1 MALIENRSDLNQGSK
16 LSVAA
21 AIFALGTGADI
32 RIHTSL
38 ANNLPA
44 LASGEYFEI
53 RDHSISVNNGLYQVV
68 TVNTSTDDYECNKIT
83 SGTPSVEAAE
93 TVTTLGATGAS
104 TEKSIHMDVATLI
117 CYGIEQ
123 GNMTTDGAGAN
134 GDALY
139 SFFMQEYKDDNFLQA
154 NSPFPMNAIDK
165 DAGKYIMGQD
175 SSGNSNGWTFGDL
188 LAETPAIRTRRLWR
202 NMGWNEVNAAGVITA
217 RYFCAITL
225 GTFEDSANDNP
236 YGQFGTDTTKDDTF
250 NFIFNGPANEAIKFA
265 ELIGDLDGDVPAFA
279 TTTTF
284 TRTTGSFITDGFVV
298 GGQIDITNST
308 SNDGTY
314 ELSVVSALSMTITT
328 TWTVE
333 AIGATTIGVNND
345 NAFKV
350 GIRVRD
356 GDTNGKTFGQS
367 NLAGAGK
374 TVLGNFVFSF
384 PLANATDLKITNT
397 DAFIDGANPPFNG
410 MSLELFA
417 TGQSRGGLV
426 GGPYN
431 FSMIMTGNN
440 GTNIE
445 CFEWLQRQLRK
456 NSDIDNGAGV
466 NFGRALELM
475 ARFNGDTGEFG
486 SPDGGINFPLNPE
499 SGAAGGLFI
508 DGLNAASDNSTKFW
522 DDTGALRSKPE
533 SIAVTLDGNE
543 IIIGDAASEYDLYFD
558 RTIRTASTALTDF
571 VLTNATS
578 KITSAGGNLPTNSE
592 IAANKYIRISG
603 LTGGDAA
610 MNGIYQITAVNTSG
624 TDWSVVR
631 YDNAIIVNVAA
642 SAVDLDQNCVDSPDS
657 IIVHT
662 NVNVATA
669 ADVSFTA
676 AANTVTSAGSEFG
689 VFSVGDRIEIEGSTG
704 GLNDGLWE
712 VLTVSA
718 TTLTLSPERIAPSTI
733 TTQTTGPT
741 VTISKLF
748 SGDFTADVVANFAFD
763 DNVQGGRTVSTT
775 TYVKAKA
782 IGQSDAQYIPSP
794 VSQIASGTPVKIP
807 LFASTE
813 RNVT

>member
-1 MALIENRSDLNQGSK
+1 MSLITSRTGLNQGSK

-21 AIFALGTGADI
+21 AIFATGTGADI
-32 RIHTSL
+32 RIHTSA

-44 LASGEYFEI
+44 LAANEYFEV
-53 RDHSISVNNGLYQVV
+53 RDHSVSVNNGLYQVV

-83 SGTPSVEAAE
+83 AGVPSVQAAE
-93 TVTTLGATGAS
+93 VITTLGATGVS
-104 TEKSIHMDVATLI
+104 TEKSIHLDVATLT

-123 GNMTTDGAGAN
+123 GNMTSDGAGAN

-139 SFFMQEYKDDNFLQA
+139 SFFMQEYKDDNFLIS

-188 LAETPAIRTRRLWR
+188 LGEVPAIRTRRLWR
-202 NMGWNEVNAAGVITA
+202 NMGWNEINAAGVVTA

-225 GTFEDSANDNP
+225 GVFEDAVNDNP
-236 YGQFGTDTTKDDTF
+236 FGQFGTDSSKDDTF

-265 ELIGDLDGDVPAFA
+265 ELIGDLTGDTPAFA
-279 TTTTF
+279 STTTF
-284 TRTTGSFITDGFVV
+284 TRVSGSFITDGFVK

-314 ELSVVSALSMTITT
+314 EILSITATTITITT
-328 TWTVE
+328 TWTAE
-333 AIGATTIGVNND
+333 AIGTTTIGVNND

-356 GDTNGKTFGQS
+356 GDPNGKTFGQS

-384 PLANATDLKITNT
+384 PLANATDLKISET
-397 DAFIDGANPPFNG
+397 DANIDSLALYTG
-410 MSLELFA
+410 MSLTLNA

-431 FSMIMTGNN
+431 FSMIIDGNN

-445 CFEWLQRQLRK
+445 VFEWLQRQLRK
-456 NSDIDNGAGV
+456 NSDIDAGGT

-475 ARFNGDTGEFG
+475 ARFNGDTAEFG
-486 SPDGGINFPLNPE
+486 SPDGGVNFPYNPE
-499 SGAAGGLFI
+499 SDANGGLFV
-508 DGLNAASDNSTKFW
+508 DNLNAASDNATKFW
-522 DDTGALRSKPE
+522 DDTGNLRSKPE
-533 SIAVTLDGNE
+533 SIAVTLDGNS
-543 IIIGDAASEYDLYFD
+543 IILGDTASEYDLFFD
-558 RTIRTASTALTDF
+558 RTIRTAAAALTDF

-578 KITSAGGNLPTNSE
+578 KITSAGSNLPTNSE
-592 IAANKYIRISG
+592 IAVNKFIRISG

-610 MNGIYQITAVNTSG
+610 MNGAYQITAINSAG
-624 TDWSVVR
+624 ADWTVVR
-631 YDNAIIVNVAA
+631 YDNAAIVDVTTT
-642 SAVDLDQNCVDSPDS
+642 AVDLDQNCVDTPDS

-669 ADVSFTA
+669 SDVSFTA
-676 AANTVTSAGSEFG
+676 ADTITSAGSEFG
-689 VFSVGDRIEIEGSTG
+689 VFAVGDRIEIEGSTG

-712 VLTVSA
+712 ILTASA
-718 TTLTLSPERIAPSTI
+718 TTLTVSPERIAPSVI
-733 TTQTTGPT
+733 TTQATGPT
-741 VTISKLF
+741 VTITKLF
-748 SGDFTADVVANFAFD
+748 SGDFDIDVVANFAFD

-775 TYVKAKA
+775 TFVLAKA
-782 IGQSDAQYIPSP
+782 IGQQAAQYIPSP
-794 VSQIASGTPVKIP
+794 VSQIASGTPVTIP

>member
-1 MALIENRSDLNQGSK
+1 MALITSRTELNQGSK

-21 AIFALGTGADI
+21 AIFATGTGADI
-32 RIHTSL
+32 RIHTS
-38 ANNLPA
+38 ASNNLPA
-44 LASGEYFEI
+44 LAATEYFEV
-53 RDHSISVNNGLYQVV
+53 RDHSVSVNNGLYQVV

-83 SGTPSVEAAE
+83 AGTPSVQAAE
-93 TVTTLGATGAS
+93 TITTLGATGAS
-104 TEKSIHMDVATLI
+104 TEKSIHLDAATLK
-117 CYGIEQ
+117 CYAIEQ
-123 GNMTTDGAGAN
+123 GNMTTDGAGAD

-139 SFFMQEYKDDNFLQA
+139 SFFMQEWKDDNYMIA
-154 NSPFPMNAIDK
+154 NAPFPMNAIDK

-175 SSGNSNGWTFGDL
+175 SSGNSNGWTFEDL

-202 NMGWNEVNAAGVITA
+202 NMGWNEINAAGVITA
-217 RYFCAITL
+217 RYFCGITL
-225 GTFEDSANDNP
+225 GTFEDAVNDNP
-236 YGQFGTDTTKDDTF
+236 FGQFGTDTTKDDTF

-265 ELIGDLDGDVPAFA
+265 ELIGDLTGDTPAFA
-279 TTTTF
+279 TTSTF
-284 TRTTGSFITDGFVV
+284 TRATGSFITDGFVV

-314 ELSVVSALSMTITT
+314 ELSAVSATSLTITT
-328 TWTVE
+328 TWTAE
-333 AIGATTIGVNND
+333 AIGSTTIGVNND

-374 TVLGNFVFSF
+374 ASLGNFVFSF
-384 PLANATDLKITNT
+384 PLANATDLKITET
-397 DAFIDGANPPFNG
+397 DANIDSQLPYTG
-410 MSLELFA
+410 MGLELFA

-431 FSMIMTGNN
+431 FSMIIDGNN

-445 CFEWLQRQLRK
+445 VFEWLQRQLRL
-456 NSDIDNGAGV
+456 NSDIDDGAGV

-499 SGAAGGLFI
+499 TGLQGGLFI
-508 DGLNAASDNSTKFW
+508 DNLNAASDNSTKFW
-522 DDTGALRSKPE
+522 DDTGTLRSKPE
-533 SIAVTLDGNE
+533 SIAITLDGNE
-543 IIIGDAASEYDLYFD
+543 IIINDTASEYDLYFD
-558 RTIRTASTALTDF
+558 RTIRTLSTSLTDF
-571 VLTNATS
+571 VLTSGTS
-578 KITSAGGNLPTNSE
+578 KITSAGANLPANSE
-592 IAANKYIRISG
+592 IAVGAYVRVSG
-603 LTGGDAA
+603 LTGVDAA
-610 MNGIYQITAVNTSG
+610 MNGIYQITVINTGG
-624 TDWSVVR
+624 TDWTVVR
-631 YDNAIIVNVAA
+631 YDNAAVVSVAA
-642 SAVDLDQNCVDSPDS
+642 SAVDLDQNCVDTPDA

-669 ADVSFTA
+669 SDVSFTS
-676 AANTVTSAGSEFG
+676 TDTITSAGSEFG
-689 VFSVGDRIEIEGSTG
+689 VFTAGDRIEIEGSTS

-712 VLTVSA
+712 VLTASA
-718 TTLTLSPERIAPSTI
+718 TTLTVSAERIAPSTI

-741 VTISKLF
+741 VTITKMF

-782 IGQSDAQYIPSP
+782 IGLSDAQFIPSP
-794 VSQIASGTPVKIP
+794 VSQIASGTPVTIP

>member
-1 MALIENRSDLNQGSK
+1 MALITSRTGLNQGSK
-16 LSVAA
+16 LSVAS
-21 AIFALGTGADI
+21 AIFATGTGADI
-32 RIHTSL
+32 RIHTSA

-44 LASGEYFEI
+44 LAASEYFEV
-53 RDHSISVNNGLYQVV
+53 RDHSKSQNNGLYQVV
-68 TVNTSTDDYECNKIT
+68 TVNTSLDDYEVNKIT
-83 SGTPSVEAAE
+83 AGTPVIGGAE
-93 TVTTLGATGAS
+93 IITTLGATGTS
-104 TEKSIHMDVATLI
+104 TEKSIHLDVATLK
-117 CYGIEQ
+117 CYAIEQ
-123 GNMTTDGAGAN
+123 GNMTSDGAGAN

-139 SFFMQEYKDDNFLQA
+139 SFLMQEYKDDNFLQA

-165 DAGKYIMGQD
+165 DAGKYIMGED
-175 SSGNSNGWTFGDL
+175 SSGNSNGWTFEDL
-188 LAETPAIRTRRLWR
+188 LAESPAIRTRRLWR
-202 NMGWNEVNAAGVITA
+202 NMGWNEINASGVITA

-236 YGQFGTDTTKDDTF
+236 FGQFGTDTTKDDTF

-265 ELIGDLDGDVPAFA
+265 ELIGDLSGDTPSFA
-279 TTTTF
+279 TTTTI
-284 TRTTGSFITDGFVV
+284 TRATGSFITDGFVV

-308 SNDGTY
+308 TNDGTY
-314 ELSVVSALSMTITT
+314 EISVVSATSITITT
-328 TWTVE
+328 TWTAE
-333 AIGATTIGVNND
+333 AFGATTIGVNND

-374 TVLGNFVFSF
+374 TSLGNFVFSF
-384 PLANATDLKITNT
+384 PLANATDLKITET
-397 DAFIDGANPPFNG
+397 DANIDANVPYTG

-431 FSMIMTGNN
+431 FSMIIDGNN

-445 CFEWLQRQLRK
+445 VFEWLQRQLRL
-456 NSDIDNGAGV
+456 NSDIDSGAGV

-475 ARFNGDTGEFG
+475 ARFNGDTAEFG

-499 SGAAGGLFI
+499 SGSAGGLFI
-508 DGLNAASDNSTKFW
+508 DNLNAASDNATKFW

-558 RTIRTASTALTDF
+558 RTIRTAAATLTDF
-571 VLTNATS
+571 VLASGTS
-578 KITSAGGNLPTNSE
+578 KITSVGANLPTNSE
-592 IAANKYIRISG
+592 IAVGAYVRISG
-603 LTGGDAA
+603 LTAGDAA
-610 MNGIYQITAVNTSG
+610 MNGVYQITAINTGGS
-624 TDWSVVR
+624 DWSVVR
-631 YDNAIIVNVAA
+631 YDNAALVSVTTT
-642 SAVDLDQNCVDSPDS
+642 AVDLDQNCVDTPDS

-662 NVNVATA
+662 NVNVATS

-676 AANTVTSAGSEFG
+676 TDTITSAGSEFG
-689 VFSVGDRIEIEGSTG
+689 VFTAGDRIEIENSTS
-704 GLNDGLWE
+704 GLNDGLWK
-712 VLTVSA
+712 VLTASA
-718 TTLTLSPERIAPSTI
+718 ITMTVSPERVAPSTI
-733 TTQTTGPT
+733 TTQAVGPT
-741 VTISKLF
+741 VTITKLF

-775 TYVKAKA
+775 TFVKAKA
-782 IGQSDAQYIPSP
+782 IGQTEAQFIPSP
-794 VSQIASGTPVKIP
+794 VSQIASGTPVTIP